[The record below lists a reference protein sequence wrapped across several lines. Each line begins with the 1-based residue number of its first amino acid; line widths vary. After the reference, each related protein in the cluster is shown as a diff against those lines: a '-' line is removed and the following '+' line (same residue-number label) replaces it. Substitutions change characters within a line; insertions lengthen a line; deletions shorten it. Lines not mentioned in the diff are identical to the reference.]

1 MTKNRQ
7 EPDSLN
13 SRLNVPPHVLPP
25 LPFYSRYAICVSLTA
40 AVLLAGCSSSPI
52 SKPKPTG
59 WTQDE
64 VADSYVFAYPL
75 VLMGVA
81 RDAAVGTGPG
91 QAPLNTLRHAQAL
104 PPVGAANRPT
114 PSVDTIDSSAWLD
127 VSAQPV
133 VVSLP
138 NSHNRYV
145 DARALDMWTNVLW
158 STTAE
163 QTGARVTG
171 IKAQT
176 VAFVPQGWNG
186 DLPKGMKRV
195 EVPTRYVWLNI
206 RVQSNGG
213 RDLAAIRKLQR
224 EMRVAPL
231 DIYTGAAEPA
241 DTPRSYPADDTPVTG
256 TPDAQVAALD
266 PKGFFDRLAK
276 WLPDNPPSPPDAHAL
291 SILADFGVKPDE
303 PVQFPPGADSALAA
317 GLADGRARVQTAPT
331 NVLAANGWS
340 WFGDGVGNYGPDYAL
355 RAYASYAQPGIG
367 TKDDEVRG
375 NVALDSDG
383 HALNGANRYVVHF
396 EPNQVPPVRGFWSIT
411 AYTKDGAL
419 GDSSPARASVGD
431 KAGVRRNRDGSIDVT
446 VSSAK
451 PRKASN
457 WLPAPRGDFQL
468 VLRLYAPKP
477 EASDGTWQPPA
488 VVRQ

>member
-13 SRLNVPPHVLPP
+13 SRLNAPPHVLPP
-25 LPFYSRYAICVSLTA
+25 LPFYSRYAICVSLIA
-40 AVLLAGCSSSPI
+40 AVLLAACSSSPI

-127 VSAQPV
+127 VSGQPV

-138 NSHNRYV
+138 NSRNRYV

-231 DIYTGAAEPA
+231 DVYAGAAEPA
-241 DTPRSYPADDTPVTG
+241 DTPRSYPAGDMPVTG

-266 PKGFFDRLAK
+266 PKAFFDRVAQA
-276 WLPDNPPSPPDAHAL
+276 LPDNPPSPPDAHAL

-303 PVQFPPGADSALAA
+303 PVQFPTGADSALAA
-317 GLADGRARVQTAPT
+317 GLADGRARVQTAPS
-331 NVLAANGWS
+331 NVLTANGWS
-340 WFGDGVGNYGPDYAL
+340 WFGDGVGNYGPDYGL
-355 RAYASYAQPGIG
+355 RAYVAYAQPGIG
-367 TKDDEVRG
+367 TKDDEVRAIAT
-375 NVALDSDG
+375 VDSDG
-383 HALNGANRYVVHF
+383 HLLNGANRYVIHF
-396 EPNQVPPVRGFWSIT
+396 APGQWPPVRGFWSIT
-411 AYTKDGAL
+411 AYTKEGSLD
-419 GDSSPARASVGD
+419 DSDTAHVSVGD
-431 KAGVRRNRDGSIDVT
+431 RRGLRRNRDGSVDVT
-446 VSSAK
+446 VSSAR
-451 PRKASN
+451 RKGAN
-457 WLPAPRGDFQL
+457 WLPTPRGGFQL
-468 VLRLYAPKP
+468 VMRLYAPKP
-477 EASDGTWQPPA
+477 QASDGTWQPPPI
-488 VVRQ
+488 VRQ